1 LIGQGLYQRA
11 VSSLKRSFTA
21 WSLKRM
27 ERLTELMRE
36 KNWAIMDVEYIQ
48 TSKDH
53 RCVRKLYMLSKDGF
67 TDKELEFHPC
77 VRYRSMKKRN
87 KQSFHYC
94 KSHIHKLPFYPQM
107 YASPCDTAVEK
118 IEQFIDDNHI
128 DFFLYKGGEI
138 ESDLCSD
145 IGIPSYNIECIKG
158 LEKAYSHDPRTEVNC
173 YYMQLVELNCF

>member
-1 LIGQGLYQRA
+1 
-11 VSSLKRSFTA
+11 
-21 WSLKRM
+21 M

-94 KSHIHKLPFYPQM
+94 KSHIHKLPFYPQT

-118 IEQFIDDNHI
+118 IGRFIDIDDNNI